1 MDRYCTSN
9 YSLGNEGGGGKKDWL
24 PSENFPKLLTR
35 IETTL
40 AIKLDITLFETRSM
54 LACKKAYKDRKE
66 IFLFKKKKKREENVI
81 KNTDKIKKHSNNIAR
96 GLVEINQIIL
106 DLQQTACKIDCYVNK
121 IEFLKNTMLFFL
133 F

>member
-1 MDRYCTSN
+1 MHVQLLTGKRR
-9 YSLGNEGGGGKKDWL
+9 GGKKDWL

-66 IFLFKKKKKREENVI
+66 IFLFKKKDGEENVI